1 MFTEELKRQEE
12 NKMAKID
19 VSKIEGYA
27 EMSAEEKLKALEAYN
42 VPDPDLSGYV
52 SKEQFDKTASELAAK
67 KKELRDKLTDDE
79 AAKQK
84 EQEERDTMQKELEA
98 LRRESLVSKNKSRLI
113 ALGYEEALADETAEA
128 MADGKIEKVFANQK
142 KHLEAFEKKV
152 RAEALKN
159 TPKPTGDGD
168 GKTISLK
175 DFRSMSSADRLK
187 FSQEHPDE
195 YKELY
200 TGGN

>member
-1 MFTEELKRQEE
+1 
-12 NKMAKID
+12 MAKID

-27 EMSAEEKLKALEAYN
+27 EMSAEDKLKALEAYD
-42 VPDPDLSGYV
+42 VPDPDMSGFV

-84 EQEERDTMQKELEA
+84 EQEERESMRKELDA
-98 LRRESLVSKNKSRLI
+98 LRRESVVSKNKARLV

-142 KHLEAFEKKV
+142 KHLEAFEKRV

-159 TPKPTGDGD
+159 TPKPTPDGD
-168 GKTISLK
+168 GKTMTLK
-175 DFRSMSSADRLK
+175 TLREMSPADRLK
-187 FSQEHPDE
+187 FSQEHPEE

-200 TGGN
+200 TGSNQ